1 MNTKKSILIYI
12 AIVIG
17 ILILLNI
24 IADRFFFRLDF
35 TADNRYTLSDATK
48 NILKELDDPVTV
60 TAYFSEDLPPQIAQT
75 KNDFKDLLIE
85 YANKSKGNVLYEF
98 INPNEKEETE
108 QEAMKAGVSPV
119 VINVREKDQAVQK
132 KAYLGAVL
140 KYGDKKEV
148 IPFMQQGAAM
158 EYALSTSIK
167 KLTVTDKPMIGII
180 QGHGEP
186 STSQFQQAMASL
198 SVLYKVETVN
208 LTDSTS
214 LKKYKTICL
223 IAPSDSI
230 PDRDFALLDQFLA
243 NGGNLY
249 VAINRVNGDLSQL
262 MGSEVTTGL
271 ESWLAK
277 KGLKVENNFVID
289 AQCTTVNVQQQQGM
303 FTFNTQM
310 TFPYLPL
317 IKNFADHPITKGLE
331 NVLLEFASS
340 MNYTGDTT
348 IKYQPLVFSSEKS
361 GTQSCPVYFNIQQR
375 WTNAN
380 FPLSKLTLGAILEGK
395 LSGSSESKMVVIGD
409 GDFAINGS
417 GQGAHQRQP
426 DNINLMV
433 NSIDYLSDDT
443 GLIDLRTKG
452 VTSRPIDQI
461 EDGTKTLLKYLNFL
475 LPIILIIVFGVVNA
489 QRNRIKRMKRMYEDY
504 I

>member
-1 MNTKKSILIYI
+1 MNTKKSLILYI
-12 AIVIG
+12 VVITG

-24 IADRFFFRLDF
+24 LANRFFFRLDF
-35 TADNRYTLSDATK
+35 TADNRYTLSEATK
-48 NILKELDDPVTV
+48 NILEELEDPVTV

-75 KNDFKDLLIE
+75 KTDFKDLLIE

-98 INPNEKEETE
+98 INPNEKEELE
-108 QEAMKAGVSPV
+108 QEAMQAGISPV

-132 KAYLGAVL
+132 KAYLGAVV
-140 KYGDKKEV
+140 KYGDKSEA

-167 KLTVTDKPMIGII
+167 KLTVTDKPLIGFI

-186 STSQFQQAMASL
+186 TLSEFQQAMESL
-198 SVLYKVETVN
+198 NVLYETEQVN
-208 LTDSTS
+208 LTDSTD
-214 LKKYKTICL
+214 LGKYKTICL
-223 IAPSDSI
+223 IAPTDSI
-230 PDRDFALLDQFLA
+230 PPQHLAMLDQFLG

-249 VAINRVNGDLSQL
+249 MAINRVQGDLRQL
-262 MGSEVTTGL
+262 YGKELTTGL
-271 ESWLAK
+271 ESWLAS

-289 AQCTTVNVQQQQGM
+289 AQCSSVSVRQQQGM

-317 IKNFADHPITKGLE
+317 ISNFADHPATKGLE
-331 NVLLEFASS
+331 NVIFEFVSS
-340 MNYTGDTT
+340 MNFTGDTT
-348 IKYQPLVFSSEKS
+348 IRYQPLIFSSEKA
-361 GTQSCPVYFNIQQR
+361 GTQTCPVFFNIQKQ
-375 WTNAN
+375 WTEDD
-380 FPLSKLTLGAILEGK
+380 FPLSELTLAALLEGK
-395 LSGSSESKMVVIGD
+395 MSGNTDSKMIVIGD
-409 GDFAINGS
+409 GDFAVNGA
-417 GQGAHQRQP
+417 GQEAHQRQP

-461 EDGTKTLLKYLNFL
+461 EGSTKTFLKYLNFL
-475 LPIILIIVFGVVNA
+475 LPIILIIAFGVVNA
-489 QRNRIKRMKRMYEDY
+489 QRNRIRRMKRMYEDY
-504 I
+504 V